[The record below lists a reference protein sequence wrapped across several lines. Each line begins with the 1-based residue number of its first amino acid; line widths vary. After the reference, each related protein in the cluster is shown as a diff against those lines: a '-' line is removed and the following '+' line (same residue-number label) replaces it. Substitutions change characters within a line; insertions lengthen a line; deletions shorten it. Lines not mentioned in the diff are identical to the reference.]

1 MIVRTLK
8 KVMAKFVLGVT
19 SAEDLT
25 RKRQKKM
32 EEDVE
37 KLEEARKE
45 LEDSIL
51 EEILK
56 PICDW
61 VNKVLKGEE

>member
-1 MIVRTLK
+1 
-8 KVMAKFVLGVT
+8 MAKFVLGAT
-19 SAEDLT
+19 SVEDLT
-25 RKRQKKM
+25 RKRQRKM

-45 LEDSIL
+45 LEDSFR

-61 VNKVLKGEE
+61 VNKVLKGEK

>member
-1 MIVRTLK
+1 MDAITRTIQGRN
-8 KVMAKFVLGVT
+8 GVKMD
-19 SAEDLT
+19 EDFE
-25 RKRQKKM
+25 KQ
-32 EEDVE
+32 EE
-37 KLEEARKE
+37 RKE

>member
-1 MIVRTLK
+1 
-8 KVMAKFVLGVT
+8 
-19 SAEDLT
+19 
-25 RKRQKKM
+25 M
-32 EEDVE
+32 EEKTDFE

-45 LEDSIL
+45 LEDSFL

-61 VNKVLKGEE
+61 LKTVLKGENK

>member
-1 MIVRTLK
+1 M
-8 KVMAKFVLGVT
+8 
-19 SAEDLT
+19 D
-25 RKRQKKM
+25 
-32 EEDVE
+32 EE
-37 KLEEARKE
+37 EERKE
-45 LEDSIL
+45 LEDSTL